1 MYVYM
6 HTRRVA
12 STCTTAELAV
22 GWNGRG
28 LRFDAD
34 GRGEPHGYTVTSPRP
49 GASTAVTLRAT
60 ASASAGTAVVDA
72 RSSTA
77 VQPAP
82 TGAVVRVSIT
92 RCGTIAWNPLEGGA
106 SCVASGAGPVQPSAW
121 PTPVCGT
128 VRARSPPTKKATR
141 TTAHRRRGIK
151 RS

>member
-1 MYVYM
+1 MYVYR
-6 HTRRVA
+6 HTRCVA
-12 STCTTAELAV
+12 STWTTTELAV

-49 GASTAVTLRAT
+49 GASTAVTFRAT

-77 VQPAP
+77 MQPAP
-82 TGAVVRVSIT
+82 TGAVVRVSIS
-92 RCGTIAWNPLEGGA
+92 RSGTIVWNPLGNGA
-106 SCVASGAGPVQPSAW
+106 SWVASGAGPEQPSAW
-121 PTPVCGT
+121 PTGAWGIVT
-128 VRARSPPTKKATR
+128 ARTAPTKEATR
-141 TTAHRRRGIK
+141 TIAHRRRGID